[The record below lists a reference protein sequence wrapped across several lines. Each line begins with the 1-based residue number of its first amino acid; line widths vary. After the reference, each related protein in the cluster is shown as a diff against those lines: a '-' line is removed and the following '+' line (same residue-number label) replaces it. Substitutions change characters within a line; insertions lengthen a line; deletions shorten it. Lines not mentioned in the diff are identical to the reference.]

1 VAALLLDQAGSFFCG
16 VVSDRFHGLFHC
28 HAGGAQYLAT
38 TGDVSFWWKSLEKV
52 LREGKANN
60 IPVMLKSYFSKMER
74 VQCNQVSDLLLDP
87 QWMVSF
93 LEG

>member
-52 LREGKANN
+52 LREGKANPYSSHVE
-60 IPVMLKSYFSKMER
+60 I
-74 VQCNQVSDLLLDP
+74 LLFQDGKGP
-87 QWMVSF
+87 M
-93 LEG
+93 